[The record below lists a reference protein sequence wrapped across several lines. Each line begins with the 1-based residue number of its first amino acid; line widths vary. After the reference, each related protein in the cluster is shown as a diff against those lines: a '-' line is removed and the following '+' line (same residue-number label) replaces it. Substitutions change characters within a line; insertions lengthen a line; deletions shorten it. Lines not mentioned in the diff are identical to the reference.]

1 MSKFTNDIGKLTFAF
16 ESAIG
21 AAPPVPTAMAD
32 FKAALQVYRNKQQ
45 PGLEL
50 DYVSALITFIMGV
63 MMLPR
68 AEQSEQLTHALALRE
83 QFFAFTQK
91 KAALAQKAQN
101 GSNFIVRKIALKKFQ
116 NMVRDTGGSTGVQTI
131 SAHNEKVHAKAIA
144 DIRNG
149 IDEKLQGMAGF
160 STLDKAYDQLIK
172 AGDASNNLSDMH
184 TTVMMNL
191 SKALL
196 PSS

>member
-1 MSKFTNDIGKLTFAF
+1 MSKFTNEIGKLTFAF

-21 AAPPVPTAMAD
+21 AAPPVATAMAD

-50 DYVSALITFIMGV
+50 NYVNALITFIMGV
-63 MMLPR
+63 MLLPR
-68 AEQSEQLTHALALRE
+68 AEQSQELSHALALRE

-116 NMVRDTGGSTGVQTI
+116 NMVRDSGGNKGVQFV
-131 SAHNEKVHAKAIA
+131 SAHNEKVHTKAIA

-149 IDEKLQGMAGF
+149 IDETLQGMPGYAD
-160 STLDKAYDQLIK
+160 LDRAYDTLIR
-172 AGDASNNLSDMH
+172 AGDAAGNLSDMH

-196 PSS
+196 PNG

>member
-1 MSKFTNDIGKLTFAF
+1 MSQFTNDIGKLTFAF

-21 AAPPVPTAMAD
+21 AAPPKPTAMAD
-32 FKAALQVYRNKQQ
+32 FKAALQVYRGKQQ

-50 DYVSALITFIMGV
+50 NYVSALITFIMGV
-63 MMLPR
+63 MLLPR
-68 AEQSEQLTHALALRE
+68 EERTEQLNHALALRE

-116 NMVRDTGGSTGVQTI
+116 NMARDSGGSKGVQTI
-131 SAHNEKVHAKAIA
+131 GAHNERVHSRAIA
-144 DIRNG
+144 DIRTG
-149 IDEKLQGMAGF
+149 IDQKLQGMPGF
-160 STLDKAYDQLIK
+160 ADLDTAYDQLIR
-172 AGDASNNLSDMH
+172 AGDASGNLSDMH

-196 PSS
+196 PNG